1 MLITAAPSANHMH
14 VPHLTQKTK
23 PPHTKKILVVGVR
36 GVIARFTKWRKL
48 RHVVL
53 APAACRSGHLSG
65 SRSRLICFSKDC
77 YGPFITLFR
86 WLLCHTCK
94 TYNYLPLTQ
103 VIPVFS
109 IFFYFMV
116 YAKEIKAIRES
127 HTHSRATVYYTQ
139 TQAGSYNFTFRVV
152 RKYNKGE
159 IVRIWTQFSGFDVQ
173 KVS

>member
-109 IFFYFMV
+109 IFFTLWCMRRIL
-116 YAKEIKAIRES
+116 KPLERAIHIAGQLFTTLRHRLEVTISLSGLLENITRE
-127 HTHSRATVYYTQ
+127 
-139 TQAGSYNFTFRVV
+139 
-152 RKYNKGE
+152 K
-159 IVRIWTQFSGFDVQ
+159 
-173 KVS
+173 